1 MKGYP
6 LTQLYQEMAFIAYH
20 FHWSNEELMTLEHH
34 ERRRWC
40 REISS
45 INRQFDGHKENP
57 FDIR

>member
-20 FHWSNEELMTLEHH
+20 FHWSNAELMTLEHQ

-40 REISS
+40 SEVSA
-45 INRQFDGHKENP
+45 INRQFDERSDNP
-57 FDIR
+57 FDVG

>member
-20 FHWSNEELMTLEHH
+20 FHWPNVELMTLEHQ

-40 REISS
+40 SEISA
-45 INRQFDGHKENP
+45 INRQFDERRDNF
-57 FDIR
+57 FDVG